1 MRGGLA
7 ANNLFVCVFF
17 FLRNK
22 FNSKFNFFF
31 SRFFRIPIDRMLLF
45 GVVCFLLIIFFLF
58 PNSLISGGKN
68 EDFRTEKSFKH
79 GSHVVFVSSSFIHPS
94 ALAVVCL
101 SRSSLKNC
109 KMREDRN
116 SHEIISYNNG
126 DTTVIIRKCVCVC
139 VSECVNLSHFGKS
152 FLASFLPVCLRP
164 SNRHLNN
171 SKLNFKKH
179 KKKSSHIL
187 FGNL

>member
-17 FLRNK
+17 LKKQIQFK
-22 FNSKFNFFF
+22 IQFFF

-139 VSECVNLSHFGKS
+139 VCLS
-152 FLASFLPVCLRP
+152 A
-164 SNRHLNN
+164 
-171 SKLNFKKH
+171 
-179 KKKSSHIL
+179 
-187 FGNL
+187 